1 MERLL
6 ETLGNEHKQAV
17 AQAIEDRRSRWL
29 QLVAV
34 RIESELGKWLLVAN
48 LEADRTLAREYG
60 VELAASWIRKTWRAE
75 SALPWYK
82 AAFLE
87 PAATQGLL
95 FPVAEGYV
103 SFDQQMETSWSDVE
117 QEILDEGEVLH
128 PVLTRLE
135 SLRHVEAVSSVYD
148 SRSAESLFP
157 RLREIEE
164 AVVRRELD
172 LPRTQ
177 QFRRLRV
184 EEYAEQ
190 VLMPLMREELGRN
203 EHLLRGRTIEELPE
217 LVERSRELAED
228 YAPKPLLLLDSAQKR
243 AMMPSLLGTFLLV
256 QLIDRGWTAS
266 FTYWDGFR
274 LKAGG
279 VELEPNRVVQE
290 LGAGALTRESFL
302 ALISNGLAS

>member
-1 MERLL
+1 
-6 ETLGNEHKQAV
+6 
-17 AQAIEDRRSRWL
+17 
-29 QLVAV
+29 
-34 RIESELGKWLLVAN
+34 
-48 LEADRTLAREYG
+48 
-60 VELAASWIRKTWRAE
+60 
-75 SALPWYK
+75 
-82 AAFLE
+82 
-87 PAATQGLL
+87 
-95 FPVAEGYV
+95 
-103 SFDQQMETSWSDVE
+103 
-117 QEILDEGEVLH
+117 
-128 PVLTRLE
+128 
-135 SLRHVEAVSSVYD
+135 
-148 SRSAESLFP
+148 LFP